1 MKHDPPQQ
9 VQQGRG
15 IPEGRGGQPVVG
27 RGSAHN
33 ALARKLSLPGDILRS
48 GNDVELIATIAL
60 AAAVILWLVALPQM
74 NADQLNNF
82 GLVSILPAAYWF
94 ALACITGSFFLSLDT
109 SCRWAVLR
117 PTAVVVL
124 ILLLHAT
131 PPIIYETLR
140 YSWAWKH
147 IGIVDYIQRHGEVD
161 RTAPFLAAYHN
172 WPLFFWLTAKL
183 SNALD
188 LTSLQ
193 IANIVRFF
201 PFFSSLGYAGL
212 LYAIYRRF
220 SHDFRLVWAAVWVF
234 VCTNWVGQDYF
245 SPQAFAFFLYLLVL
259 AICLGPL
266 LRPVSMPRKGLAR
279 RWYRLRTHLTRGA
292 PKFPAVGPWMHA
304 LAAVTVCLAIWEI
317 VAAHQLTPLILLNAL
332 LVLWVFA
339 GLSPA
344 YAAFTALAVASWL
357 VFPAAPFT
365 ALELPEQVSGVMKA
379 WNGLTEKFVDT
390 SVVDPQ
396 VAAVAWGGRILTLAA
411 AMLAGFGWLRR
422 FRSGGRDGT
431 AVGLLVAPLP
441 IVFFTSY
448 GGEVIFRIYL
458 FCIPFLAFFVA
469 ALFFPTNGA
478 GRGLGTR
485 FLFAGAAFL
494 MAAGFLLG
502 NNGKDRQYRFSPEEV
517 AGASW
522 LYQNAEPGTLLV
534 EGARNY
540 PSQFMNYEHFTYVP
554 LANESREAQ
563 NELLVDPAR
572 TLSRWLRD
580 DRWKNGYVILTR
592 SQKAYVDALGKMP
605 DGALE
610 RIEFE
615 LQSSAD
621 FRLVYVNRDVRIY
634 TLSSLVGRR

>member
-1 MKHDPPQQ
+1 MKHDPPKDVPKGNAPTKAQASHP
-9 VQQGRG
+9 VAV
-15 IPEGRGGQPVVG
+15 GQSQE
-27 RGSAHN
+27 R
-33 ALARKLSLPGDILRS
+33 ALARKLSRPGAVLRS
-48 GNDVELIATIAL
+48 ANDVELISTIAL
-60 AAAVILWLVALPQM
+60 AAAVVLWLVALPQM
-74 NADQLNNF
+74 DADQLNNF
-82 GLVSILPAAYWF
+82 GLVSILPATYWF
-94 ALACITGSFFLSLDT
+94 ALACVTGSFFLSLDT

-117 PTAVVVL
+117 PLAVVVL

-131 PPIIYETLR
+131 PPIVYETLR

-147 IGIVDYIQRHGEVD
+147 IGIVDYIQRYGHVD

-183 SNALD
+183 ANFLD
-188 LTSLQ
+188 LSPLQ
-193 IANIVRFF
+193 TANLVRFF
-201 PFFSSLGYAGL
+201 PVFSSLGFAGL
-212 LYAIYRRF
+212 LFAIYRRF
-220 SHDFRLVWAAVWVF
+220 SHDFRLVWASVWVF

-266 LRPVSMPRKGLAR
+266 LRPVSAPRKGWAR
-279 RWYRLRTHLTRGA
+279 NLYKLRTRLTRGA

-304 LAAVTVCLAIWEI
+304 VAATTVCLAIWEI

-332 LVLWVFA
+332 LFLWVFA

-365 ALELPEQVSGVMKA
+365 AVELPEQVSGVMKA
-379 WNGLTEKFVDT
+379 WNGLTDKFVDT

-448 GGEVIFRIYL
+448 GGELIFRIYL

-517 AGASW
+517 AGAHW
-522 LYQNAEPGTLLV
+522 LYRNAEPGTLLV

-540 PSQFMNYEHFTYVP
+540 PSQFMNYENFTYVP

-563 NELLVDPAR
+563 LELLADPAR

-580 DRWKNGYVILTR
+580 DRWQNGYVILTR

-605 DGALE
+605 DGALD
-610 RIEFE
+610 RIEYE

-621 FRLVYVNRDVRIY
+621 FQLVFVNRDVRIY
-634 TLSSLVGRR
+634 TLSGLVGRR